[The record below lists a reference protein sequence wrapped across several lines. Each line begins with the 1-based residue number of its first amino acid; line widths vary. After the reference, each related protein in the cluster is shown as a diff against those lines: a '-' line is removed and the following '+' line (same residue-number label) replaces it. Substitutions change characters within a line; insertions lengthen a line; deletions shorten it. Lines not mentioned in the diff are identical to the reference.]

1 MGKFCNSIHAKFIEC
16 RTIINYINEFNES
29 LNKYIND
36 MDEKLYPQNND
47 EKSLN
52 CILNFNS
59 PSTSNSENDSFNQ
72 QNVYCGN
79 CCDNNFQENSGYFSF
94 INHEMGIEFNS
105 FEFERDFKIKTINE
119 KKEDN
124 DNGDELK
131 CSNCKP
137 GKQGKAINICTHC
150 KKYYCE
156 NCSNLVKK
164 NEAGQNHILETIKD
178 DLLTLELKKS
188 KFLNDFISFF
198 KHYLLKCNYILQLES
213 IDELPLPLINDIKI
227 IDSHN
232 KYLEEINALC
242 KNNYCEDEKNID
254 GKIISALQYIFKG
267 ISMDYNDID
276 FNSSDE
282 LYTKAD
288 EDFDKD
294 FDKIKNKLLYFINIV
309 SKENIE
315 LNSTIINTIVK
326 NFCNYLSIEKDNI
339 FILMNHEMDN
349 FVKHN
354 NITKINYNNFE
365 RKNHISDKSYELQL
379 LYDDY
384 LSHQCDIPKKFFD
397 YRGNTLNPN
406 SSYNLFR
413 GTEKYYPP
421 YGWIGIGLNVLGQYD
436 NGNDEWLTNKTN
448 SSEWAIA
455 YTGLSPRNSTSLIKK
470 LLKYI
475 IVKKKLN
482 IAISKINCESNDKRN
497 WGKVGKG
504 IYLTPNIRIA
514 EQYTNIISFNNK
526 TYKVLFMARV
536 YIKGIREPENSYF
549 WVLDEKNIRIYRILF
564 KEKK

>member
-1 MGKFCNSIHAKFIEC
+1 MTEFNEKYIKNSLNELKNLKDNTSKIINEFNDFKKRLNNYIKDFDKSFSEFLDEIEFCSNWLNNISKKNKNENIKNMGKFCNSIHAKFIEC

-36 MDEKLYPQNND
+36 MDEQLYPQNNEN
-47 EKSLN
+47 EKSIN

-79 CCDNNFQENSGYFSF
+79 CCDNNFQENSGYFNF
-94 INHEMGIEFNS
+94 INHEMGIDFNS

-137 GKQGKAINICTHC
+137 GKQDKAINICTHC
-150 KKYYCE
+150 RKYYCE

-349 FVKHN
+349 FVKNN
-354 NITKINYNNFE
+354 NITKIDYNNFE

-448 SSEWAIA
+448 SNCLYWSK
-455 YTGLSPRNSTSLIKK
+455 SKK
-470 LLKYI
+470 
-475 IVKKKLN
+475 
-482 IAISKINCESNDKRN
+482 
-497 WGKVGKG
+497 
-504 IYLTPNIRIA
+504 
-514 EQYTNIISFNNK
+514 
-526 TYKVLFMARV
+526 
-536 YIKGIREPENSYF
+536 
-549 WVLDEKNIRIYRILF
+549 
-564 KEKK
+564 

>member
-1 MGKFCNSIHAKFIEC
+1 MN
-16 RTIINYINEFNES
+16 
-29 LNKYIND
+29 LNV
-36 MDEKLYPQNND
+36 
-47 EKSLN
+47 
-52 CILNFNS
+52 IL
-59 PSTSNSENDSFNQ
+59 
-72 QNVYCGN
+72 
-79 CCDNNFQENSGYFSF
+79 
-94 INHEMGIEFNS
+94 
-105 FEFERDFKIKTINE
+105 KIKTINE

-294 FDKIKNKLLYFINIV
+294 FDQK
-309 SKENIE
+309 
-315 LNSTIINTIVK
+315 
-326 NFCNYLSIEKDNI
+326 
-339 FILMNHEMDN
+339 
-349 FVKHN
+349 
-354 NITKINYNNFE
+354 
-365 RKNHISDKSYELQL
+365 
-379 LYDDY
+379 
-384 LSHQCDIPKKFFD
+384 
-397 YRGNTLNPN
+397 
-406 SSYNLFR
+406 
-413 GTEKYYPP
+413 
-421 YGWIGIGLNVLGQYD
+421 
-436 NGNDEWLTNKTN
+436 
-448 SSEWAIA
+448 
-455 YTGLSPRNSTSLIKK
+455 
-470 LLKYI
+470 
-475 IVKKKLN
+475 
-482 IAISKINCESNDKRN
+482 
-497 WGKVGKG
+497 
-504 IYLTPNIRIA
+504 
-514 EQYTNIISFNNK
+514 
-526 TYKVLFMARV
+526 
-536 YIKGIREPENSYF
+536 
-549 WVLDEKNIRIYRILF
+549 
-564 KEKK
+564 

>member
-1 MGKFCNSIHAKFIEC
+1 M
-16 RTIINYINEFNES
+16 
-29 LNKYIND
+29 
-36 MDEKLYPQNND
+36 
-47 EKSLN
+47 
-52 CILNFNS
+52 
-59 PSTSNSENDSFNQ
+59 
-72 QNVYCGN
+72 
-79 CCDNNFQENSGYFSF
+79 
-94 INHEMGIEFNS
+94 
-105 FEFERDFKIKTINE
+105 KT
-119 KKEDN
+119 
-124 DNGDELK
+124 L
-131 CSNCKP
+131 
-137 GKQGKAINICTHC
+137 
-150 KKYYCE
+150 
-156 NCSNLVKK
+156 
-164 NEAGQNHILETIKD
+164 
-178 DLLTLELKKS
+178 
-188 KFLNDFISFF
+188 
-198 KHYLLKCNYILQLES
+198 
-213 IDELPLPLINDIKI
+213 IKI
-227 IDSHN
+227 
-232 KYLEEINALC
+232 L
-242 KNNYCEDEKNID
+242 
-254 GKIISALQYIFKG
+254 
-267 ISMDYNDID
+267 
-276 FNSSDE
+276 
-282 LYTKAD
+282 
-288 EDFDKD
+288 
-294 FDKIKNKLLYFINIV
+294 IKNKLLYFINIV

-455 YTGLSPRNSTSLIKK
+455 YTGLSPRNKASLIKK